1 MPITVQNNRAM
12 RLDARSVSH
21 RLRHWPA
28 PALRHIIAAT
38 TQLHPL
44 SPVPGGEAVIIFRLG
59 HTPTVAALNGA
70 RLRDISAEEASADV
84 RLR

>member
-1 MPITVQNNRAM
+1 
-12 RLDARSVSH
+12 
-21 RLRHWPA
+21 
-28 PALRHIIAAT
+28 
-38 TQLHPL
+38 
-44 SPVPGGEAVIIFRLG
+44 LG